1 MRGMKLTLS
10 CGFGFEERSGEN
22 FDPSK
27 LSWMISN
34 LEASKMQ
41 DHKIEWI

>member
-1 MRGMKLTLS
+1 MKLTLS
-10 CGFGFEERSGEN
+10 CSFGFEERNEES

-27 LSWMISN
+27 VSWMISN
-34 LEASKMQ
+34 FEVSKMQ